1 MFSDRS
7 YAANITN
14 VRRNGLKDS
23 ETRVRIRIIRCISN
37 FFSFCLLQSTMPN
50 GSNAT
55 FDLDIVYV
63 LPRHDN
69 ALLVRVEL
77 NNKHSDFRLKYLFFF
92 EKTIINCVSN
102 SNKKPKAISI

>member
-1 MFSDRS
+1 
-7 YAANITN
+7 
-14 VRRNGLKDS
+14 
-23 ETRVRIRIIRCISN
+23 
-37 FFSFCLLQSTMPN
+37 MPN

-92 EKTIINCVSN
+92 EKTIINCVV
-102 SNKKPKAISI
+102 KKIVGWISIGFYSKSSFGW